1 MTFTSWRGV
10 LGCIKPTKR
19 PGSLEELIRMLPE
32 GIGVI
37 PLFLGIKE
45 GTTDEFKRSVEPFEP
60 LVRELAELGCNL
72 IHPEGA
78 PPFMFLGYKGE
89 AELLKKWEKKYKVP
103 LFTSGTNHVRALK
116 ALKAKRFVGA
126 TYFTG
131 KINDLF
137 AKYFVEAGFD
147 VLGMEGIDVPF
158 DQIGQL
164 SSHEVY
170 AHVKRAFL
178 KHKGKADAIYLL
190 GSGWRVLPVIDM
202 LEQDLGVPVIHPVP
216 ARCWEIQ
223 HRLSIRQPV
232 AGYGRLL
239 AEMIAG

>member
-1 MTFTSWRGV
+1 MAFTSWRGV

-37 PLFLGIKE
+37 PLFLNIKA

-60 LVRELAELGCNL
+60 LVKELAELGCDL

-116 ALKAKRFVGA
+116 ALKVKRFVGA

-158 DQIGQL
+158 EQIGQL

-170 AHVKRAFL
+170 AHVKRTFL
-178 KHKGKADAIYLL
+178 KQRKAEAIYLL

-223 HRLSIRQPV
+223 HRLSINQRVP
-232 AGYGRLL
+232 GYGRLL
-239 AEMIAG
+239 AEMIPG